1 MASVAAPTS
10 VKATKLSATLA
21 SLTWGGGYVHEI
33 LGRRRSVKG
42 SSTAAWNAYE
52 TISSGSTYASGTGV
66 TVATGYEWQFAVRRR
81 SGSDWSDYGYSN
93 VVQIWTA
100 PETPTG
106 VSVARAGVNP
116 DGDGQLRVSWAG
128 GIVDQ
133 VQVRARG
140 IRGSGTAFWAAWQTI
155 GGAATYASGS
165 LFTVQMGYDWQARVR
180 RASDGM
186 WSDWGTSGNSA
197 RMFDAP
203 PTPATFTVARSS
215 DARHNAAWTV
225 TLGGSTRPVLNFE
238 IQRWR
243 KTTGSYVTVAR
254 PGPTSQSWVDT
265 AALADDQARWR
276 IRAVNAAGESDW
288 VYSPYLSTTP
298 AAAINVK
305 AARSGATNVAVSW
318 TPKARAGDYQTIQA
332 QSSSD
337 GGATWSAWASVT
349 GHTGLAMSVTARTIT
364 GLNSAYVWRFRIV
377 TGVNS
382 PALTSTSAAS
392 AIVQVLAPPSAP
404 TLLAPTQVQSSEDLT
419 TFQWRHNP
427 VDGSDQTA
435 AELQYRVDGGAWVG
449 YSTTMASEATIGP
462 LPIGVIEWQARTKGA
477 HASWSARS
485 AITTFTVAEPPAVT
499 ILSPL
504 DGATLTTNR
513 LTLETFYGDAQG
525 AAMVGWT
532 RRLRD
537 ADSGEVLEEE
547 SGSGPAQATVFDYRL
562 QDQTAYIA
570 EWEAVSGTG
579 LRSATAAVTVTAG
592 FLLPVAPYIAAD
604 WDEPAGIVRLT
615 VTTMPG
621 EPPATDDTASHRIER
636 FDDEA
641 GRWAVLVDGLG
652 LDPSYDDQT
661 VILNTTTLY
670 RAVAITALGVEAVS
684 EPVSVETSTGRAW
697 LVGEDGAALSL
708 YLDLSIS
715 PQFGHSRVVEQYL
728 GDVVPTAHY
737 GEPRPISVSLSAVQ
751 APGEGLDM
759 DVRRLLGQD
768 VFLRTPSRLAF
779 WASID
784 DSGPSLPQT
793 RGGYRQISL
802 SLEAV
807 THG

>member
-21 SLTWGGGYVHEI
+21 ELTWGGGYVHEI

-42 SSTAAWNAYE
+42 STTATWNAYE

-66 TVATGYEWQFAVRRR
+66 TVATGYEWQFAARRR

-100 PETPTG
+100 PATPTD
-106 VSVARAGVNP
+106 VSVARSGS
-116 DGDGQLRVSWAG
+116 DMRVSWAG
-128 GIVDQ
+128 GVVDQ
-133 VQVRARG
+133 VQVAVRA
-140 IRGSGTAFWAAWQTI
+140 IRGSGTASWGDWSTAVSSAV
-155 GGAATYASGS
+155 ASGV
-165 LFTVQMGYDWQARVR
+165 LVNVPAGVDAKARVR
-180 RASDGM
+180 RTSDGM
-186 WSDWGTSGNSA
+186 WSDWGYSGNSA

-203 PTPATFTVARSS
+203 PAPTAFTVARSS
-215 DARHNAAWTV
+215 DSRHDAAW
-225 TLGGSTRPVLNFE
+225 SASSPANQPVLHFE
-238 IQRWR
+238 IDRWR
-243 KTTGSYVTVAR
+243 KTTGSYVTVAS
-254 PGPTSQSWVDT
+254 PGSPSRSWADT
-265 AALADDQARWR
+265 AALGDDQARWR
-276 IRAVNAAGESDW
+276 IRAVNAAGSSAW
-288 VYSPYLSTTP
+288 AYSAFLSTTP
-298 AAAINVK
+298 AVAINVK
-305 AARSGATNVAVSW
+305 AVRSGATNVAVSW

-337 GGATWSAWASVT
+337 GGGTWSSWASVS
-349 GHTGLAMSVTARTIT
+349 GHTSLGMTITSRTIS
-364 GLNSAYVWRFRIV
+364 GLNAAYVWRFRIV

-404 TLLAPTQVQSSEDLT
+404 TLLTPMQVQSSEDLT

-435 AELQYRVDGGAWVG
+435 AELQYRVDGGAWIG
-449 YSTTMASEATIGP
+449 HSTTTASEATIGP

-477 HASWSARS
+477 HASWSAWS

-513 LTLETFYGDAQG
+513 LTLEALYSDAQG

-537 ADSGEVLEEE
+537 ADSGEVLEEV
-547 SGSGPAQATVFDYRL
+547 SGSGPAQATVFGYRL

-621 EPPATDDTASHRIER
+621 EPPVTDDTVAHRIER
-636 FDDEA
+636 FDGEA
-641 GRWAVLVDGLG
+641 GRWVVLVDGLG
-652 LDPSYDDQT
+652 LDPSWDDQT
-661 VILNTTTLY
+661 VILNTATLY
-670 RAVAITALGVEAVS
+670 RAVAITALGVEAIS
-684 EPVSVETSTGRAW
+684 EPVSVETPTGRAW

-715 PQFGHSRVVEQYL
+715 PQFGHSRVVEQYF

-793 RGGYRQISL
+793 RGSYRQISL

-807 THG
+807 AHG